1 MKRVVAML
9 CIVGLLALLPA
20 QSFSAG
26 EVPKVSAREKGG
38 LPAFFVGCCFGIREG
53 TEWNEG
59 KELHWREWIPVPV
72 VAGGAVGS
80 VLPYI
85 GPLVWLGTEVAIVF
99 FMVWNGVECA
109 TGTTAHQFAEKYG
122 TNWY

>member
-20 QSFSAG
+20 QAFCAEEKAPAKAAEKG
-26 EVPKVSAREKGG
+26 KGG
-38 LPAFFVGCCFGIREG
+38 LPAFFIGCCLGIREG

-59 KELHWREWIPVPV
+59 KELHWREWVHLPLSAGAMIPYV
-72 VAGGAVGS
+72 GFIFGAASGVMM
-80 VLPYI
+80 I
-85 GPLVWLGTEVAIVF
+85 
-99 FMVWNGVECA
+99 WNGIECG